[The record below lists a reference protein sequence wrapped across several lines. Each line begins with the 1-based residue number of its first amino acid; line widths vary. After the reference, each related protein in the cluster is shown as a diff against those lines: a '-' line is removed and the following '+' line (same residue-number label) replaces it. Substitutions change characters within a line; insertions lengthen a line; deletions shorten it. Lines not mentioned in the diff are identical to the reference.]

1 MTESIDEH
9 RTSAALAAL
18 QRIASEDARMVEQAG
33 VATPRELFDA
43 RARMTWLGRLEP
55 QPSAA
60 LRIAVFAAHVGRHRL
75 PRDARPPGRGAYLA
89 WRREQKERQSEL
101 VAAVLGELDLPASD
115 IARVRALVERR
126 ALRTDPE
133 AQLVEDC
140 ACLSFL
146 EHELEDFARG
156 RDDAQLED
164 ILRKTWA
171 KMGARGRA
179 AAAGIALPERLAGLV
194 SRATAT

>member
-1 MTESIDEH
+1 MRETRERD
-9 RTSAALAAL
+9 RTDDALAAFE
-18 QRIASEDARMVEQAG
+18 RIAAEDARTVERAG
-33 VATPRELFDA
+33 VVTPRELFDA
-43 RARMTWLGRLEP
+43 RARITWLERLEP

-60 LRIAVFAAHVGRHRL
+60 LRLAVFAAHVGRHRL
-75 PRDARPPGRGAYLA
+75 PRDARPPGRAAYLA

-101 VAAVLGELDLPASD
+101 VGVVLGDLDFAATD

-146 EHELEDFARG
+146 EHEIEDFARG
-156 RDDAQLED
+156 KDDAQLED

-171 KMGARGRA
+171 KMGERGRA
-179 AAAGIALPERLAGLV
+179 AAAGIALSERLARLV
-194 SRATAT
+194 ARATTT